1 MRSKRSWA
9 SSIEVGE
16 LLCAIDHTFTHFHM
30 TLYAFECR
38 LARDE
43 QSEPRCLGC
52 LDLRWVLPEAAA
64 AFAFPVADQKILAFV
79 RERQPGVAAAAPSQA
94 AGSLASGGDLRG
106 TGGAPGG
113 PYRGAGRLLSRRI
126 DDACSAKWQTVVRP
140 RLGGEGI
147 RGQVLRLALPATAE
161 QMLAMMVGI
170 VDTFLVGHL
179 GATSLASVGL
189 ANQWIFLSGTFFGAV
204 GTGSTALIA
213 RFIGAKEPDKANQ
226 VLRQSVLLGLLI
238 GVVALVMGLSLARP
252 AVTLLGARGEVV
264 GLSSTYLR
272 IVSVALIVAPLMY
285 LGNASLRGAG
295 DTQTP
300 MRIMMVVNVVNIAVA
315 VTAINGLFGVPK
327 MGVAGS
333 ALGAATAQ
341 MIGGVLVTAVLL
353 KGRGQIRLRLGGMR
367 PDWDV
372 IRRITRVGL
381 PTGVENLLFRIG
393 NMAYVTVLASLG
405 VEAYAAN
412 QVAINAWSLSF
423 MPGFGFAVAATTLVG
438 QALGAKEPKT
448 AEQRGYTAYRMGAA
462 LMAAMGLMFVL
473 FPAQIMGFFTN
484 DAEVIMQG
492 HDAAAGDG
500 PGPAVP
506 GRSDDLFRRA
516 ARSGRYP
523 FPDAHHRRRHL
534 ADTPA
539 AGLRAGCDAGLGAGG
554 RLDGHVA
561 GHGHARHVQLF
572 AFSRRALEV
581 DCGLVELHETP
592 HRPDQLTQGGPV
604 GMDAVLDGIA
614 PPQLKGQAIEAVAG
628 QLDQPAHRPGQPSAT
643 RLPGRTAC

>member
-1 MRSKRSWA
+1 MIVRHKVTDRS
-9 SSIEVGE
+9 
-16 LLCAIDHTFTHFHM
+16 
-30 TLYAFECR
+30 
-38 LARDE
+38 
-43 QSEPRCLGC
+43 
-52 LDLRWVLPEAAA
+52 
-64 AFAFPVADQKILAFV
+64 
-79 RERQPGVAAAAPSQA
+79 
-94 AGSLASGGDLRG
+94 
-106 TGGAPGG
+106 
-113 PYRGAGRLLSRRI
+113 
-126 DDACSAKWQTVVRP
+126 RP
-140 RLGGEGI
+140 QLEGEGI
-147 RGQVLRLALPATAE
+147 RRQVLRLALPATAE

-179 GATSLASVGL
+179 GAESLAAVGL

-213 RFIGAKEPDKANQ
+213 RFTGAKEPDKANQ
-226 VLRQSVLLGLLI
+226 VLRQSVLLGVLI
-238 GVVALVMGLSLARP
+238 GVAALVLGLSLARP
-252 AVTLLGARGEVV
+252 AVILLGARGEVV

-272 IVSVALIVAPLMY
+272 IVSGALILAPLMY

-300 MRIMMVVNVVNIAVA
+300 LRIMMVVNAVNIVVA

-341 MIGGVLVTAVLL
+341 VTGGVLVTAVLL
-353 KGRGQIRLRLGGMR
+353 KGRGQIRLRLERLR

-438 QALGAKEPKT
+438 QALGAKEPKA
-448 AEQRGYTAYRMGAA
+448 AERHGYTAYWMGAA

-484 DAEVIMQG
+484 DAEVIALGTMPLRVMGVAQPFL
-492 HDAAAGDG
+492 AAAMI
-500 PGPAVP
+500 
-506 GRSDDLFRRA
+506 F
-516 ARSGRYP
+516 
-523 FPDAHHRRRHL
+523 
-534 ADTPA
+534 
-539 AGLRAGCDAGLGAGG
+539 AGALRGAGDTRFPMVITAG
-554 RLDGHVA
+554 AIWLIRLPLAYVLGVTL
-561 GHGHARHVQLF
+561 GW
-572 AFSRRALEV
+572 
-581 DCGLVELHETP
+581 GLVGAWTAMSLDMVMRGTFNFW
-592 HRPDQLTQGGPV
+592 RFRGGRWKTMV
-604 GMDAVLDGIA
+604 V
-614 PPQLKGQAIEAVAG
+614 
-628 QLDQPAHRPGQPSAT
+628 
-643 RLPGRTAC
+643 